1 MLPAFVAPFCSV
13 VMARQLAI
21 RISPM
26 LRFAGSAFIVALTVA
41 SVQAQSIGEPLPGR
55 GPAKERAKPA
65 RAEPQ
70 AARPCPEYGPGF
82 VRLEGSS
89 FCVRAGGSARVD
101 FGKSSQNGYG
111 SSAGALVQLE
121 GRGESALGPVRSVV
135 RMRGQVDRNL
145 DSGSYQYR

>member
-1 MLPAFVAPFCSV
+1 MLAALVVPSCSV
-13 VMARQLAI
+13 VIVRKFAL
-21 RISPM
+21 RILSM
-26 LRFAGSAFIVALTVA
+26 LRFAGSALIVLLTA
-41 SVQAQSIGEPLPGR
+41 TSVQAQSIGEPLPGR
-55 GPAKERAKPA
+55 GPAKERMKPA
-65 RAEPQ
+65 HAEPR

-82 VRLEGSS
+82 VRVEGSS

-121 GRGESALGPVRSVV
+121 GRGESGLGPVRTVV